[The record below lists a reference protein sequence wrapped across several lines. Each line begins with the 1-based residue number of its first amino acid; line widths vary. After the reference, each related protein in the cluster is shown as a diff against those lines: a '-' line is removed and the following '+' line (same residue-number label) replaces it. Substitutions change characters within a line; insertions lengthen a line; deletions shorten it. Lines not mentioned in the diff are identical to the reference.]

1 MRIRFAAPDSEHCSG
16 ATRVRETVTMR
27 YTAITMGMVSLLC
40 GATLCAQGGA
50 AAAAT
55 QQDPAARLHE
65 VLPDSA
71 ATQVLSIAAEATSHG
86 LPGAALEQR
95 ALKFAARGVP
105 PADIVRALK
114 EQAGRQM
121 TARTLLDTARKGT
134 PRGDEVEA
142 AAEALREGVAG
153 RDVASLAKS
162 APSGRSLV
170 VPLYVLGSLTTRGL
184 PSDQA
189 LEKVMQRLAARAS
202 DAELE
207 SLPQQA
213 LNARNGEPGA
223 DGRAIGLSHRPA
235 GVPGAGAPAQGGPPS
250 GVPANPAG
258 RGRPATPPGP
268 PGHPGKP

>member
-1 MRIRFAAPDSEHCSG
+1 MRTPIAAPGIQHCSE
-16 ATRVRETVTMR
+16 AIRVRETGTMR
-27 YTAITMGMVSLLC
+27 YSAITMSMVSLLC
-40 GATLCAQGGA
+40 CATLAAQGGA
-50 AAAAT
+50 TTAAT
-55 QQDPAARLHE
+55 QQDPAVRLRE
-65 VLPDSA
+65 VLPDSVA
-71 ATQVLSIAAEATSHG
+71 SQVLSIAAEATSRG

-105 PADIVRALK
+105 PNDILDALK
-114 EQAGRQM
+114 GQASRQM
-121 TARTLLDTARKGT
+121 TARTLLDSARKGT
-134 PRGDEVEA
+134 PGGDEIEA

-153 RDVASLAKS
+153 RDVATLAKS

-189 LEKVMQRLAARAS
+189 LERVLQRLAARAS

-258 RGRPATPPGP
+258 HGRPATPPGP
-268 PGHPGKP
+268 PSHPGKP